1 MFSVSCRPLPV
12 LFLYLP
18 FPSRFRPWLPL
29 CDSHLSDYPLLITHY
44 LVRIYSLRLPLS
56 CVSLSRPVWVQV
68 LRRNQ
73 VLVKLRICSVWSVL
87 WVCLILLVSDCFF
100 SFYPPWQ
107 LLLSV
112 NFVVIYPEM
121 SCESLALCQVRY
133 NFLLTTTLTEPIK
146 GTKCFL
152 ICQDLFFKTHIGM
165 QCGNPPTV
173 KHVCVTVYMPIT

>member
-1 MFSVSCRPLPV
+1 MSSTSGFIFVLTFSLSLQTLTSPLWFPPV
-12 LFLYLP
+12 RLP
-18 FPSRFRPWLPL
+18 II
-29 CDSHLSDYPLLITHY
+29 DYPLPCAY
-44 LVRIYSLRLPLS
+44 LQSASPFVLCQFVSSRLSPSPASQPSSSQVAHLFCCCFS
-56 CVSLSRPVWVQV
+56 SR
-68 LRRNQ
+68 
-73 VLVKLRICSVWSVL
+73 SVL